1 MSFSIRILTI
11 GLLLQIADSL
21 GFRLS
26 GTNVFC
32 SMFIIARWAARN
44 NADTAAVSAALS
56 EKYYYKLCL
65 VLSHTVWWMQFWFVD
80 ILPKYPF

>member
-1 MSFSIRILTI
+1 MHLKSNISPIYSSEQDEFLYILTI

-56 EKYYYKLCL
+56 EKY
-65 VLSHTVWWMQFWFVD
+65 
-80 ILPKYPF
+80 